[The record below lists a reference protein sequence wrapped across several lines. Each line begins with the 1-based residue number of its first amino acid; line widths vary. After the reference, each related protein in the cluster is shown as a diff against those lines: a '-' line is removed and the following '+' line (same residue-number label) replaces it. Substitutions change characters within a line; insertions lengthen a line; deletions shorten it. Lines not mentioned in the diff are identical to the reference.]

1 MIAIDTSVAI
11 PLLVQT
17 HAAHLSVTSW
27 WDRREVSPAGHAR
40 FETYAVLTRLPA
52 DVRLAPTDAARL
64 IRARFPTT
72 LALSTKTVESQ
83 IDEWSGR
90 GISGGAVYDALVAA
104 AALEHGLTLATCDLR
119 ARSTYELLGVAVEY
133 VH

>member
-1 MIAIDTSVAI
+1 MIAIDTSIAI

-17 HAAHLSVTSW
+17 HTSHRAVTAW
-27 WDRREVSPAGHAR
+27 WNRREVTPAGHAR

-52 DVRLAPTDAARL
+52 DVRLAPTDAATL

-72 LALSTKTVESQ
+72 LALSTETAESL
-83 IDEWSGR
+83 IEEWSGR

-119 ARSTYELLGVAVEY
+119 ARSTYDLLGAAVEY